1 MSWKYLAGT
10 TVVLALA
17 AAAGDSHA
25 ANLCAAG
32 ACPTAGP
39 SAAIWPATE
48 RKQRRW
54 TPSDERYEQQPD
66 RRRRR
71 RVISP
76 LLRGLI
82 EQKMRQQQ
90 SQPEV
95 YRPPEFK
102 PPADWVDDDLR
113 EADGG
118 DQVGQALDAAE
129 TDRGNQAGRPAPAQ
143 PARLVLD
150 PARVPPVRAA
160 ALGGLGDALGMVL
173 GDGSAPLWKL
183 SAGREVLRLRH
194 HEGSIRALALSPD
207 GGTVATGG
215 ADGVTR
221 LWDAASG
228 AGVGVVA
235 GDGGSIEA
243 ARFSPS
249 GRTLILGGA
258 DGVVRLYDRASGEEI
273 RRFAAHQGTVT
284 RLAIDPAGRVLA
296 TAGAD
301 GRVRL
306 WSIGPGPLAA
316 NTQVQPMAM
325 LAGVAQAPGMAVA
338 FSPDRR
344 FMAIG
349 AADGGITLFDIAAG
363 TPVHRFAAHAGAVGA
378 VAFSADGRELASG
391 GQDKVVNLYSVERRA
406 LLRRFEGH
414 GAAVTAVSFEP
425 SGRLL
430 YSSSL
435 DGSSRIWRRDT
446 GAEAARLVSTDNGWL
461 VTDPAGR
468 FDGGGEAL
476 ETAALQAG
484 DRRYR
489 LQQFAETHYQPDLLA
504 LVAAGEAAAPAAA
517 LADGVAAPPL
527 VEVFWDAARHQDATE
542 EVLEFKVAVEN
553 QGGGI
558 DEIRLYHN
566 GKLLADAGAAR
577 NVPTEEKDQ
586 DVVLRDFRVALL
598 SGENRLTV
606 VALSIG
612 RVESEPQEISV
623 RYDGPRRDATLH
635 VVAIGINE
643 YKNPDYRL
651 NYGVPDAKAILGFF
665 DNGQRGLYKS
675 VEARRL
681 LDKKA
686 TKRAIVKRLKKL
698 AKAEPQDT
706 VVLYMAG
713 HGDTLDGEW
722 YFWPYDLVRPERER
736 ERREKGLSRTELL
749 DLVAGVGAQ
758 KVLMLIDSCKS
769 GAALTTRGVA
779 ADRKAL
785 SQLARAAGVHLV
797 AAAGQ
802 QQFATELAELGH
814 GVFTYAVL
822 EGLAGSADVAPGDG
836 IVSIYELL
844 GYIDQRIPEIS
855 RQYKAKPQYPVVDS
869 RGRNF
874 PLAIVH

>member
-1 MSWKYLAGT
+1 M
-10 TVVLALA
+10 
-17 AAAGDSHA
+17 
-25 ANLCAAG
+25 
-32 ACPTAGP
+32 
-39 SAAIWPATE
+39 
-48 RKQRRW
+48 
-54 TPSDERYEQQPD
+54 
-66 RRRRR
+66 
-71 RVISP
+71 
-76 LLRGLI
+76 LRGLI
-82 EQKMRQQQ
+82 QQQIQRQQ
-90 SQPEV
+90 SQPQV

-113 EADGG
+113 EADAG
-118 DQVGQALDAAE
+118 DAVGEALDAAE
-129 TDRGNQAGRPAPAQ
+129 TDRGNRAARPAPAQ

-194 HEGSIRALALSPD
+194 PEGGIRALALSPD

-258 DGVVRLYDRASGEEI
+258 DGVVRLHDRASGEEI
-273 RRFAAHQGTVT
+273 RRFAAHQGAVT

-316 NTQVQPMAM
+316 NTQVQPLAM

-363 TPVHRFAAHAGAVGA
+363 VPVHRFQAHEGAVGA

-414 GAAVTAVSFEP
+414 GDAVTAVSFEP

-430 YSSSL
+430 HSSSL
-435 DGSSRIWRRDT
+435 DGTSRIWRRDT

-504 LVAAGEAAAPAAA
+504 LVTAGEAAAPVVP

-527 VEVFWDAARHQDATE
+527 VEVFWDESRHQDATE
-542 EVLEFKVAVEN
+542 ELLEFKVAVEN

-566 GKLLADAGAAR
+566 GKLVADAGAAR
-577 NVPTEEKDQ
+577 NVPAEEKDQ
-586 DVVLRDFRVALL
+586 DVLLRDFRVELMT
-598 SGENRLTV
+598 GDNRLTV

-623 RYDGPRRDATLH
+623 RYDGPKRDATLH

-665 DNGQRGLYKS
+665 ENGQRRLYKS

-706 VVLYMAG
+706 VILYMAG
-713 HGDTLDGEW
+713 
-722 YFWPYDLVRPERER
+722 
-736 ERREKGLSRTELL
+736 
-749 DLVAGVGAQ
+749 
-758 KVLMLIDSCKS
+758 
-769 GAALTTRGVA
+769 
-779 ADRKAL
+779 
-785 SQLARAAGVHLV
+785 
-797 AAAGQ
+797 
-802 QQFATELAELGH
+802 
-814 GVFTYAVL
+814 
-822 EGLAGSADVAPGDG
+822 
-836 IVSIYELL
+836 
-844 GYIDQRIPEIS
+844 
-855 RQYKAKPQYPVVDS
+855 
-869 RGRNF
+869 
-874 PLAIVH
+874 